1 MVVLFLFPC
10 RKAELAETVESLK
23 KEILSKA
30 EGYYSSPEVQAVF
43 VKVRVNTVY
52 MYKHIAS
59 L

>member
-1 MVVLFLFPC
+1 MGVLFLFPC

-52 MYKHIAS
+52 M
-59 L
+59 